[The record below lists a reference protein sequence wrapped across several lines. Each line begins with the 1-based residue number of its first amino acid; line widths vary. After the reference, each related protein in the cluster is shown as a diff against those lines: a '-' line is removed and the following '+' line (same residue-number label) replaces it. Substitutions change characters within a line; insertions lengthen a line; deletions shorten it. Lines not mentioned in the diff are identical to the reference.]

1 MHLYITHCSHIHAHT
16 PSYVGMHVC
25 MCVCVSMCAWSRD
38 GCTGTTFELAC
49 LLEVVHEV
57 VEIEATLDVGYL
69 LESSTVH
76 LTRDVIEG
84 LEVKHVASRVSTTV
98 DAINLL

>member
-1 MHLYITHCSHIHAHT
+1 MF
-16 PSYVGMHVC
+16 V
-25 MCVCVSMCAWSRD
+25 CVCVCVCVCESMCACSRD

-76 LTRDVIEG
+76 LTRDVFEG
-84 LEVKHVASRVSTTV
+84 REAKHVASRVSTTV